1 MYDKCDCFSNTA
13 TTSRVTCVCAISETY
28 CHRRPRVPA
37 SNDVGRIFRDLFTVL
52 LVILDPKPGFQC
64 VKTSDELRTGKTAT
78 RLIKPYLMED
88 HSNSSPKS
96 AIFHYIPTINL
107 SIYIYPMKN
116 HCWSTSNIIPIC
128 LGQVTI
134 ISPWKIPSHCLL
146 TQHWF
151 RDDVPIKEPPLIDGF
166 PCFPRKTSIYTWF
179 SHSNLHFYVFL

>member
-107 SIYIYPMKN
+107 SLYIYI
-116 HCWSTSNIIPIC
+116 
-128 LGQVTI
+128 
-134 ISPWKIPSHCLL
+134 PWKITVEVHLISSQYVLVKSPSYPHEKSQVIASWPSIGLEMMC
-146 TQHWF
+146 
-151 RDDVPIKEPPLIDGF
+151 PL
-166 PCFPRKTSIYTWF
+166 R
-179 SHSNLHFYVFL
+179 NLHL